1 MLNTLA
7 TSLVAP
13 ARWLAVFGIAYT
25 LAMSALFFVSGPTG
39 ADLTSSSGTSAS
51 RIPPPT
57 ANNVN
62 AILSRNLFGV
72 AGAATSAAGATTE
85 VETRLPLEL
94 LGVFVA
100 ELASAVADSAAI
112 VAQKGKPG
120 ELYHIGDLLPGN
132 AELIEVHPQHIVL
145 RRAGAR
151 ETLRFP
157 DVARTQLAGLANSP
171 ASNVL
176 KGFASTARAASTTPT
191 TGRQAASNRTPRELI
206 DAYRDRLSEDP
217 QRALNDLGIAPVADG
232 TSQGYRLDDLA
243 QSPYLSQTGLQ
254 PGDVILSVN
263 GQAVGD
269 IRQDQQQIDNI
280 LAQGSARLE
289 VQRGNRRFFVTA
301 SLN

>member
-1 MLNTLA
+1 LNTLA
-7 TSLVAP
+7 TSLVEP

-25 LAMSALFFVSGPTG
+25 LAMSVLFFVSGPAG
-39 ADLTSSSGTSAS
+39 SELTMSSGTSAS
-51 RIPPPT
+51 PLRAPT
-57 ANNVN
+57 ANSVN

-72 AGAATSAAGATTE
+72 AGATAAIDGATAE
-85 VETRLPLEL
+85 VETRLPLQL

-100 ELASAVADSAAI
+100 EQGSADADSAAI

-120 ELYHIGDLLPGN
+120 ELYQIGDLLPGN

-157 DVARTQLAGLANSP
+157 DVAQLQLANAP
-171 ASNVL
+171 ESNIPD
-176 KGFASTARAASTTPT
+176 KFAAT
-191 TGRQAASNRTPRELI
+191 TGAAGRQVASNRTPRELI

-217 QRALNDLGIAPVADG
+217 QRALDDLGIAPVSVG
-232 TSQGYRLDDLA
+232 SSQGYRLDNLA

-254 PGDVILSVN
+254 PGDIILSVN

-269 IRQDQQQIDNI
+269 IRQDQKQIDNI

-289 VQRGNRRFFVTA
+289 VQRGNRRFFITA

>member
-7 TSLVAP
+7 TSLVEP

-25 LAMSALFFVSGPTG
+25 LAMSVLFFVSGPAG
-39 ADLTSSSGTSAS
+39 ADLTTSSGTSAS
-51 RIPPPT
+51 PLPAPT
-57 ANNVN
+57 ANSVN

-72 AGAATSAAGATTE
+72 AGATAASDGAAAE
-85 VETRLPLEL
+85 VETRLPLQL

-100 ELASAVADSAAI
+100 EHGSADADSAAI

-120 ELYHIGDLLPGN
+120 KLYQIGDLLPGN

-151 ETLRFP
+151 EALRFP
-157 DVARTQLAGLANSP
+157 DVEKLQLADLAN
-171 ASNVL
+171 ASESNIPE
-176 KGFASTARAASTTPT
+176 KFTATTRAVGSRAA
-191 TGRQAASNRTPRELI
+191 GNRTPREMI

-217 QRALNDLGIAPVADG
+217 QRALDDLGIAPVSVG
-232 TSQGYRLDDLA
+232 SSQGYRLDNLA

-269 IRQDQQQIDNI
+269 IRQDQKQIDNI

-289 VQRGNRRFFVTA
+289 VQRGNRRFFITA

>member
-1 MLNTLA
+1 MLDALTTKLIEP
-7 TSLVAP
+7 V
-13 ARWLAVFGIAYT
+13 RWLVVVGIAYT
-25 LAMSALFFVSGPTG
+25 LAMTALFFVAGPEG
-39 ADLTSSSGTSAS
+39 SDLTTTSGTPAS
-51 RIPPPT
+51 RNPT
-57 ANNVN
+57 TTASNVN
-62 AILSRNLFGV
+62 AILSRNLFGK
-72 AGAATSAAGATTE
+72 AGAASSLGSAVAE

-100 ELASAVADSAAI
+100 ELISSDSSAI

-120 ELYHIGDLLPGN
+120 EIYQIGDLLPGN
-132 AELIEVHPQHIVL
+132 AELIEVHPKHIVL

-157 DVARTQLAGLANSP
+157 DVAQTQLVVLANAAAQSAPEAFAPGARSP
-171 ASNVL
+171 TRAPPDTRG
-176 KGFASTARAASTTPT
+176 KPRAA
-191 TGRQAASNRTPRELI
+191 RTPRELI
-206 DAYRDRLSEDP
+206 NAYRDRISEDP
-217 QRALNDLGIAPVADG
+217 QRALDDLGIVPVSEG
-232 TSQGYRLDDLA
+232 TSQGYRLDDLT
-243 QSPYLSQTGLQ
+243 QSPYLRQTGLQ

-263 GQAVGD
+263 GQPVGD

>member
-1 MLNTLA
+1 MNTLA
-7 TSLVAP
+7 TSLVEP

-25 LAMSALFFVSGPTG
+25 LAMSVLFFVSGPAG
-39 ADLTSSSGTSAS
+39 SDLTMSSGTSAS
-51 RIPPPT
+51 PLPAPN
-57 ANNVN
+57 ANSVN

-72 AGAATSAAGATTE
+72 AGATAAIDGATAE
-85 VETRLPLEL
+85 VETRLPLQL

-100 ELASAVADSAAI
+100 EQGSADADSAAI

-120 ELYHIGDLLPGN
+120 ELYQIGDLLPGN

-157 DVARTQLAGLANSP
+157 DVAQLQLANAP
-171 ASNVL
+171 ESNIPD
-176 KGFASTARAASTTPT
+176 KFAAT
-191 TGRQAASNRTPRELI
+191 TGAVGRQVASNRTPRELI

-217 QRALNDLGIAPVADG
+217 QRALDDLGIAPVSVG
-232 TSQGYRLDDLA
+232 SSQGYRLDNLA

-254 PGDVILSVN
+254 PGDIILSVN

-269 IRQDQQQIDNI
+269 IRQDQKQIDNI

-289 VQRGNRRFFVTA
+289 VQRGNRRFFITA

>member
-7 TSLVAP
+7 TSLVEP

-25 LAMSALFFVSGPTG
+25 LAMSVLFFVSGPAG
-39 ADLTSSSGTSAS
+39 ADLTMSSGTSAS
-51 RIPPPT
+51 PLPAPT
-57 ANNVN
+57 ANSVN

-72 AGAATSAAGATTE
+72 AGATAAIDGATAE
-85 VETRLPLEL
+85 VETRLPLQL

-100 ELASAVADSAAI
+100 EQGSADADSAAI

-120 ELYHIGDLLPGN
+120 ELYQIGDLLPGN

-157 DVARTQLAGLANSP
+157 DVAQLQLANP
-171 ASNVL
+171 PESNIPD
-176 KGFASTARAASTTPT
+176 KFAAT
-191 TGRQAASNRTPRELI
+191 TGIVGRQVASNRTPRELI

-217 QRALNDLGIAPVADG
+217 QRALDDLGIAPVSVG
-232 TSQGYRLDDLA
+232 SSQGYRLDNLA

-254 PGDVILSVN
+254 PGDIILSVN

-269 IRQDQQQIDNI
+269 IRQDQKQIDNI

-289 VQRGNRRFFVTA
+289 VQRGNRRFFITA

>member
-1 MLNTLA
+1 MNTLA
-7 TSLVAP
+7 TSLVEP

-25 LAMSALFFVSGPTG
+25 LAMSVLFFVSGPAG
-39 ADLTSSSGTSAS
+39 ADLTTSSGTSAS
-51 RIPPPT
+51 PLPAPT
-57 ANNVN
+57 ANSVN

-72 AGAATSAAGATTE
+72 AGATAASDGAAAE
-85 VETRLPLEL
+85 VETRLPLQL

-100 ELASAVADSAAI
+100 EHGSADADSAAI

-120 ELYHIGDLLPGN
+120 KLYQIGDLLPGN

-151 ETLRFP
+151 EALRFP
-157 DVARTQLAGLANSP
+157 DVEKLQLADLAN
-171 ASNVL
+171 ASESNIPD
-176 KGFASTARAASTTPT
+176 KFTATTRAVGSRAA
-191 TGRQAASNRTPRELI
+191 GNRTPREMI

-217 QRALNDLGIAPVADG
+217 QRALDDLGIAPVSVG
-232 TSQGYRLDDLA
+232 SSQGYRLDNLA

-269 IRQDQQQIDNI
+269 IRQDQKQIDNI

-289 VQRGNRRFFVTA
+289 VQRGNRRFFITA

>member
-1 MLNTLA
+1 M
-7 TSLVAP
+7 
-13 ARWLAVFGIAYT
+13 FGIAYT

-39 ADLTSSSGTSAS
+39 ADLTLSSGTSAG
-51 RIPPPT
+51 RIPTTTT

-72 AGAATSAAGATTE
+72 AGASTSTAGLATE

-94 LGVFVA
+94 RGVFVA
-100 ELASAVADSAAI
+100 ELDSAVADSVAI

-132 AELIEVHPQHIVL
+132 AELIEVHARHIVL

-157 DVARTQLAGLANSP
+157 DVARTQVAGLANSP
-171 ASNVL
+171 ASNVPVR
-176 KGFASTARAASTTPT
+176 FAPAARARSNTPRPDT
-191 TGRQAASNRTPRELI
+191 TGNQAASNRTPRELI
-206 DAYRDRLSEDP
+206 NAYREQLSKDP
-217 QRALNDLGIAPVADG
+217 QGALNDLGIAPVADG
-232 TSQGYRLDDLA
+232 SSQGYRLDDLA

>member
-7 TSLVAP
+7 TSLVEP

-25 LAMSALFFVSGPTG
+25 LAMSVLFFVSGPAG
-39 ADLTSSSGTSAS
+39 ADLTMSSGTSAS
-51 RIPPPT
+51 PLPAPT
-57 ANNVN
+57 ANSVN

-72 AGAATSAAGATTE
+72 AGATAAIDGATAE
-85 VETRLPLEL
+85 VETRLPLQL

-100 ELASAVADSAAI
+100 EQGSADADSAAI

-120 ELYHIGDLLPGN
+120 ELYQIGDLLPGN

-151 ETLRFP
+151 EMLRFP
-157 DVARTQLAGLANSP
+157 DAAQLQLADLAYAP
-171 ASNVL
+171 QSNIPD
-176 KGFASTARAASTTPT
+176 KFAATTRAVGS
-191 TGRQAASNRTPRELI
+191 QAASNRTPRELI

-217 QRALNDLGIAPVADG
+217 QRALDDLGIAPVSVG
-232 TSQGYRLDDLA
+232 SSQGYRLDNLA

-254 PGDVILSVN
+254 PGDIILSVN

-269 IRQDQQQIDNI
+269 IRQDQKQIDNI

-289 VQRGNRRFFVTA
+289 VQRGNRRFFITA

>member
-7 TSLVAP
+7 TSLVEP

-25 LAMSALFFVSGPTG
+25 LAMSVLFFVSGPAG
-39 ADLTSSSGTSAS
+39 ADLTMSSGTSAS
-51 RIPPPT
+51 PLPAPT
-57 ANNVN
+57 ANSVN

-72 AGAATSAAGATTE
+72 AGATAAIDGATAE
-85 VETRLPLEL
+85 VETRLPLQL

-100 ELASAVADSAAI
+100 EQGSADADSAAI

-120 ELYHIGDLLPGN
+120 ELYQIGDLLPGN

-157 DVARTQLAGLANSP
+157 DVAQLQLANAP
-171 ASNVL
+171 ESNIPD
-176 KGFASTARAASTTPT
+176 KFAAT
-191 TGRQAASNRTPRELI
+191 TGAVGRQVASNRTPRELI

-217 QRALNDLGIAPVADG
+217 QRALDDLGIAPVSVG
-232 TSQGYRLDDLA
+232 SSQGYRLDNLA

-254 PGDVILSVN
+254 PGDIILSVN

-269 IRQDQQQIDNI
+269 IRQDQKQIDNI

-289 VQRGNRRFFVTA
+289 VQRGNRRFFITA

>member
-7 TSLVAP
+7 TSLIEP

-25 LAMSALFFVSGPTG
+25 LAMSVLFFVSGPAG
-39 ADLTSSSGTSAS
+39 SDLTMSSGTSAS
-51 RIPPPT
+51 PLPAPN
-57 ANNVN
+57 ANSVN

-72 AGAATSAAGATTE
+72 AGATASIDGATAE
-85 VETRLPLEL
+85 VETRLPLQL

-100 ELASAVADSAAI
+100 EQGSADADSAAI

-120 ELYHIGDLLPGN
+120 ELYQIGDLLPGN

-157 DVARTQLAGLANSP
+157 DVAQLQLANAP
-171 ASNVL
+171 ESNIPD
-176 KGFASTARAASTTPT
+176 KFAAT
-191 TGRQAASNRTPRELI
+191 TGAVGRQVASNRTPRELI

-217 QRALNDLGIAPVADG
+217 QRALDDLGIAPVSVG
-232 TSQGYRLDDLA
+232 SSQGYRLDNLA

-254 PGDVILSVN
+254 PGDIILSVN

-269 IRQDQQQIDNI
+269 IRQDQKQIDNI

>member
-7 TSLVAP
+7 TSLVEP

-25 LAMSALFFVSGPTG
+25 LAMSVLFFVSGPAG
-39 ADLTSSSGTSAS
+39 SDLTTSSGTSAS
-51 RIPPPT
+51 PLRAPT
-57 ANNVN
+57 ANSVN

-72 AGAATSAAGATTE
+72 AGATAASDGATAE
-85 VETRLPLEL
+85 VETRLPLQL

-100 ELASAVADSAAI
+100 EQGSADADSAAI

-120 ELYHIGDLLPGN
+120 ELYQIGDLLPGN

-157 DVARTQLAGLANSP
+157 DVAQLQLANAP
-171 ASNVL
+171 ESNIPD
-176 KGFASTARAASTTPT
+176 KFAAT
-191 TGRQAASNRTPRELI
+191 TGAVGRQVASNRTPRELI

-217 QRALNDLGIAPVADG
+217 QRALDDLGIAPVSVG
-232 TSQGYRLDDLA
+232 SSQGYRLDNLA

-254 PGDVILSVN
+254 PGDIILSVN

-269 IRQDQQQIDNI
+269 IRQDQKQIDNI

-289 VQRGNRRFFVTA
+289 VQRGNRRFFITA

>member
-7 TSLVAP
+7 TSLVEP

-25 LAMSALFFVSGPTG
+25 LAMSVLFFVSGPAG
-39 ADLTSSSGTSAS
+39 SDLTTSSGTSAS
-51 RIPPPT
+51 PLPAPT
-57 ANNVN
+57 ANSVN

-72 AGAATSAAGATTE
+72 AGATAAIDGATAE
-85 VETRLPLEL
+85 VETRLPLQL

-100 ELASAVADSAAI
+100 EQGSADADSAAI

-120 ELYHIGDLLPGN
+120 ELYQIGDLLPGN

-157 DVARTQLAGLANSP
+157 DVAQLQLANAP
-171 ASNVL
+171 ESNIPD
-176 KGFASTARAASTTPT
+176 KFAAT
-191 TGRQAASNRTPRELI
+191 TGAVGRQVASNRTPRELI

-217 QRALNDLGIAPVADG
+217 QRALDDLGIAPVSVG
-232 TSQGYRLDDLA
+232 SSQGYRLDNLA

-254 PGDVILSVN
+254 PGDIILSVN

-269 IRQDQQQIDNI
+269 IRQDQKQIDNI

-289 VQRGNRRFFVTA
+289 VQRGNRRFFITA

>member
-1 MLNTLA
+1 LLNTLA
-7 TSLVAP
+7 TSLVEP

-25 LAMSALFFVSGPTG
+25 LAMSVLFFVSGPAG
-39 ADLTSSSGTSAS
+39 SELTMSSGTSAS
-51 RIPPPT
+51 PLRAPT
-57 ANNVN
+57 ANSVN

-72 AGAATSAAGATTE
+72 AGATAAMDGATAE
-85 VETRLPLEL
+85 VETRLPLQL

-100 ELASAVADSAAI
+100 EQGSADADSAAI

-120 ELYHIGDLLPGN
+120 ELYQIGDLLPGN

-157 DVARTQLAGLANSP
+157 DVAQLQLANAQE
-171 ASNVL
+171 SNIPD
-176 KGFASTARAASTTPT
+176 KFAATAGAA
-191 TGRQAASNRTPRELI
+191 GRQVTSNRTPRELI

-217 QRALNDLGIAPVADG
+217 QRALDDLGIAPVSVG
-232 TSQGYRLDDLA
+232 SSQGYRLDNLA

-254 PGDVILSVN
+254 PGDIILSVN

-269 IRQDQQQIDNI
+269 IRQDQKQIDNI

-289 VQRGNRRFFVTA
+289 VQRGNRRFFITA

>member
-7 TSLVAP
+7 TSLVEP

-25 LAMSALFFVSGPTG
+25 LAMSVLFFVSGPAG
-39 ADLTSSSGTSAS
+39 SDLTMSSGTSAS
-51 RIPPPT
+51 PLPAPN
-57 ANNVN
+57 ANSVN

-72 AGAATSAAGATTE
+72 AGATAASDGAAAE
-85 VETRLPLEL
+85 VETRLPLQL

-100 ELASAVADSAAI
+100 EHGSADADSAAI

-120 ELYHIGDLLPGN
+120 ELYQIGDLLPGN

-157 DVARTQLAGLANSP
+157 DVAQLQLANAP
-171 ASNVL
+171 ESNIPD
-176 KGFASTARAASTTPT
+176 KFAAT
-191 TGRQAASNRTPRELI
+191 TGAVGRQVASNRTPRELI

-217 QRALNDLGIAPVADG
+217 QRALDDLGIAPVSVG
-232 TSQGYRLDDLA
+232 SSQGYRLDNLA

-254 PGDVILSVN
+254 PGDIILSVN

-269 IRQDQQQIDNI
+269 IRQDQKQIDNI

>member
-1 MLNTLA
+1 LLNTLA
-7 TSLVAP
+7 TSLVEP

-25 LAMSALFFVSGPTG
+25 LAMSVLFFVSGPAG
-39 ADLTSSSGTSAS
+39 SALTMSSGTSAS
-51 RIPPPT
+51 PLPAPT
-57 ANNVN
+57 ANSVN

-72 AGAATSAAGATTE
+72 AGATAAIDGATAE
-85 VETRLPLEL
+85 VETRLPLQL

-100 ELASAVADSAAI
+100 EQGSANADSAAI

-120 ELYHIGDLLPGN
+120 ELYQIGDLLPGN

-157 DVARTQLAGLANSP
+157 DVAQLQLANAP
-171 ASNVL
+171 ESNIPD
-176 KGFASTARAASTTPT
+176 KFAAT
-191 TGRQAASNRTPRELI
+191 TGAVGRQVASNRTPRELI

-217 QRALNDLGIAPVADG
+217 QRALDDLGIAPVSVG
-232 TSQGYRLDDLA
+232 SSQGYRLDNLA

-254 PGDVILSVN
+254 PGDIILSVN

-269 IRQDQQQIDNI
+269 IRQDQKQIDNI

-289 VQRGNRRFFVTA
+289 VQRGNRRFFITA

>member
-7 TSLVAP
+7 TSLVEP

-25 LAMSALFFVSGPTG
+25 LAMSVLFFVSGPAG
-39 ADLTSSSGTSAS
+39 ADLTTSSGTSAS
-51 RIPPPT
+51 PLPATT
-57 ANNVN
+57 ANSVN

-72 AGAATSAAGATTE
+72 AGATAASDGAAAE
-85 VETRLPLEL
+85 VETRLPLQL

-100 ELASAVADSAAI
+100 EHGSADADSAAI

-120 ELYHIGDLLPGN
+120 ELYQIGDLLPGN

-151 ETLRFP
+151 EALRFP
-157 DVARTQLAGLANSP
+157 DVEKLQLADLAN
-171 ASNVL
+171 ASESNIPE
-176 KGFASTARAASTTPT
+176 KFTATTRAVGSRAA
-191 TGRQAASNRTPRELI
+191 GNRTPREMI

-217 QRALNDLGIAPVADG
+217 QRALDDLGIAPVSVG
-232 TSQGYRLDDLA
+232 SSQGYRLDNLA

-269 IRQDQQQIDNI
+269 IRQDQKQIDNI

>member
-7 TSLVAP
+7 TSLVEP

-25 LAMSALFFVSGPTG
+25 LAMSVLFFVSGPAG
-39 ADLTSSSGTSAS
+39 SDLTTSSGTSAS
-51 RIPPPT
+51 PLRAPT
-57 ANNVN
+57 ANSVN

-72 AGAATSAAGATTE
+72 AGATAAIDGATAE
-85 VETRLPLEL
+85 VETRLPLQL

-100 ELASAVADSAAI
+100 EQGSADADSAAI

-120 ELYHIGDLLPGN
+120 ELYQIGDLLPGN

-157 DVARTQLAGLANSP
+157 DVAQLQLANAP
-171 ASNVL
+171 ESNIPD
-176 KGFASTARAASTTPT
+176 KFAAT
-191 TGRQAASNRTPRELI
+191 TGAVGRQVASNRTPRELI

-217 QRALNDLGIAPVADG
+217 QRALDDLGIAPVSVG
-232 TSQGYRLDDLA
+232 SSQGYRLDNLA

-254 PGDVILSVN
+254 PGDIILSVN

-269 IRQDQQQIDNI
+269 IRQDQKQIDNI

-289 VQRGNRRFFVTA
+289 VQRGNRRFFITA

>member
-7 TSLVAP
+7 TSLVEP

-25 LAMSALFFVSGPTG
+25 LAMSVLFFVSGPAG
-39 ADLTSSSGTSAS
+39 SDLTMSSGTSAS
-51 RIPPPT
+51 PLPAPT
-57 ANNVN
+57 ANSVN

-72 AGAATSAAGATTE
+72 AGATAAIDGATAE
-85 VETRLPLEL
+85 VETRLPLPL

-100 ELASAVADSAAI
+100 EQGSSDADSAAI

-120 ELYHIGDLLPGN
+120 ELYQIGDLLPGN

-157 DVARTQLAGLANSP
+157 DVAQLQLANAP
-171 ASNVL
+171 ESNIPD
-176 KGFASTARAASTTPT
+176 KFAATTRAV
-191 TGRQAASNRTPRELI
+191 GRQVASNRTPRELI

-217 QRALNDLGIAPVADG
+217 QRALDDLGIAPVSVG
-232 TSQGYRLDDLA
+232 SSQGYRLDNLA

-254 PGDVILSVN
+254 PGDIILSVN

-269 IRQDQQQIDNI
+269 IRQDQKEIDNI

-289 VQRGNRRFFVTA
+289 VQRGNRRFFITA

>member
-7 TSLVAP
+7 TSLVEP

-25 LAMSALFFVSGPTG
+25 LAMSVLFFVSGPAG
-39 ADLTSSSGTSAS
+39 SALTMSSGTSAS
-51 RIPPPT
+51 PLPAPT
-57 ANNVN
+57 ANSVN

-72 AGAATSAAGATTE
+72 AGATAAIDGATAE
-85 VETRLPLEL
+85 VETRLPLQL

-100 ELASAVADSAAI
+100 EQGSANADSAAI

-120 ELYHIGDLLPGN
+120 ELYQIGDLLPGN

-157 DVARTQLAGLANSP
+157 DVAQLQLANAP
-171 ASNVL
+171 ESNIPD
-176 KGFASTARAASTTPT
+176 KFAAT
-191 TGRQAASNRTPRELI
+191 TGAVGRQVASNRTPRELI

-217 QRALNDLGIAPVADG
+217 QRALDDLGIAPVSVG
-232 TSQGYRLDDLA
+232 SSQGYRLDNLA

-254 PGDVILSVN
+254 PGDIILSVN

-269 IRQDQQQIDNI
+269 IRQDQKQIDNI

-289 VQRGNRRFFVTA
+289 VQRGNRRFFITA

>member
-7 TSLVAP
+7 TSLVEP

-25 LAMSALFFVSGPTG
+25 LAMSVLFFVSGPAG
-39 ADLTSSSGTSAS
+39 SDLTTGSGTSAS
-51 RIPPPT
+51 PLPAPT
-57 ANNVN
+57 ANSVN

-72 AGAATSAAGATTE
+72 AGATAASDGATAE
-85 VETRLPLEL
+85 VETRLPLQL

-100 ELASAVADSAAI
+100 EQGSADADSAAI

-120 ELYHIGDLLPGN
+120 ELYQIGDLLPGN
-132 AELIEVHPQHIVL
+132 AELIEVHPHHIVL

-157 DVARTQLAGLANSP
+157 DVAQLQLANAP
-171 ASNVL
+171 ESNIPD
-176 KGFASTARAASTTPT
+176 KFAAT
-191 TGRQAASNRTPRELI
+191 TGAVGRQVASNRTPRELI

-217 QRALNDLGIAPVADG
+217 QRALDDLGIAPVSVG
-232 TSQGYRLDDLA
+232 SSQGYRLDNLA

-254 PGDVILSVN
+254 PGDIILSVN

-269 IRQDQQQIDNI
+269 IRQDQKQIDNI

-289 VQRGNRRFFVTA
+289 VQRGNRRFFITA